1 MCNVG
6 TIPRTKQI
14 CRARAI
20 SVSDLV
26 ANSLLG
32 NQPKD
37 RKAKRIMTLDLTT
50 SLINNHLPLN
60 KNTVRKK
67 CSISCTIINEM
78 ARRPARCY
86 RYCKNK
92 VSAVFWNYAQ
102 CVFCGRRTLPV
113 AQASQ
118 GPHQL
123 LFDSISL
130 LTPNLPTA
138 ISQVPLQPW
147 CPRSQNSHFRS
158 GPQACQR
165 R

>member
-1 MCNVG
+1 MQR

-37 RKAKRIMTLDLTT
+37 RKAKRTMTLDLTT
-50 SLINNHLPLN
+50 SLINNHLPSN
-60 KNTVRKK
+60 KDTVRKK
-67 CSISCTIINEM
+67 CSIFCKIINEM

-92 VSAVFWNYAQ
+92 VSTVFRNYAQ
-102 CVFCGRRTLPV
+102 CLLWAEDTACSASLTRTSSVTIRFDIIAYTQSPYSHIPSP
-113 AQASQ
+113 ASTVVS
-118 GPHQL
+118 PIPKSA
-123 LFDSISL
+123 FS
-130 LTPNLPTA
+130 T
-138 ISQVPLQPW
+138 
-147 CPRSQNSHFRS
+147 
-158 GPQACQR
+158 
-165 R
+165 